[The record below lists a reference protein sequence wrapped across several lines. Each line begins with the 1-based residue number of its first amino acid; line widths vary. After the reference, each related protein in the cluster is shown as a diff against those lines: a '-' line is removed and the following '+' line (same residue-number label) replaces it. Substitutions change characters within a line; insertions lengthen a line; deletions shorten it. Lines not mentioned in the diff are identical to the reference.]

1 MFSEGIVTGYFWAEE
16 SSNIFGRIF
25 AHNSVS
31 SFAFIP
37 GATVDMVL
45 NEKETT
51 GSHRATPRDKP
62 YHVYVNTE
70 LKFHGLTCMSAC
82 LFQKSL
88 TSYATNSPPVMTWT
102 AYTTTTLRH

>member
-51 GSHRATPRDKP
+51 APIT
-62 YHVYVNTE
+62 
-70 LKFHGLTCMSAC
+70 
-82 LFQKSL
+82 
-88 TSYATNSPPVMTWT
+88 
-102 AYTTTTLRH
+102 